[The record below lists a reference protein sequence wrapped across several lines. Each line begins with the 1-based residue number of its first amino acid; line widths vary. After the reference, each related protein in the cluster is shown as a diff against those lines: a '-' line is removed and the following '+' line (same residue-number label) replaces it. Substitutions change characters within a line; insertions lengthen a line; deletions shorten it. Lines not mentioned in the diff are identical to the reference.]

1 MKTQLEIEPR
11 FPLFGGW
18 QTTFTVGY
26 GLPLEDFVF
35 YSERKRFLNI
45 TFGSPLEEILIE
57 KLIVKVV
64 LPEGSKDIEVS
75 APFPTQQQ
83 QEVKYSHLDIVG
95 RPVVVLEK
103 PDVIPE
109 HNLYFQVCRQI
120 HFW

>member
-1 MKTQLEIEPR
+1 MSI
-11 FPLFGGW
+11 
-18 QTTFTVGY
+18 
-26 GLPLEDFVF
+26 FVV
-35 YSERKRFLNI
+35 EQ
-45 TFGSPLEEILIE
+45 
-57 KLIVKVV
+57 VV

-109 HNLYFQVCRQI
+109 HNLYFQVYYRFQHILAQRAVDADYWFLPPVCGLYCL
-120 HFW
+120 HAY